1 MLELVLSSLF
11 AAFFLAV
18 IEQIID
24 LRIYRAIAALA
35 LSAVGVGLTGVT
47 SIPLFIATTVAGGF
61 LAPFLVVL
69 ADSITSYKPAV
80 TQPTRLDR

>member
-1 MLELVLSSLF
+1 MLELVLSSCF

-18 IEQIID
+18 IEQLID
-24 LRIYRAIAALA
+24 LRIYRAIIALA

-47 SIPLFIATTVAGGF
+47 SMPLFIVTTVAGGF
-61 LAPFLVVL
+61 LSPFLVVL
-69 ADSITSYKPAV
+69 ADSVTSYRPAV

>member
-1 MLELVLSSLF
+1 MLELVLSSCF

-18 IEQIID
+18 IEQLID

-35 LSAVGVGLTGVT
+35 LSAVGVGLTGVI

>member
-18 IEQIID
+18 IEQLID

-35 LSAVGVGLTGVT
+35 LSAIGVGLTGVT
-47 SIPLFIATTVAGGF
+47 SIPLFIFTTVASGF
-61 LAPFLVVL
+61 LSPFLVVL
-69 ADSITSYKPAV
+69 ADSITSYRPAV

>member
-1 MLELVLSSLF
+1 MLELVLSSCF

-18 IEQIID
+18 IEQLID

-61 LAPFLVVL
+61 LAPFLVVI

>member
-1 MLELVLSSLF
+1 MLELILSACF

-18 IEQIID
+18 IEQLID

-35 LSAVGVGLTGVT
+35 LSAVGVGLTGVA
-47 SIPLFIATTVAGGF
+47 SIPLFIVTTVASGF
-61 LAPFLVVL
+61 LSPFLVVL
-69 ADSITSYKPAV
+69 ADSITSYRPTV

>member
-1 MLELVLSSLF
+1 MLELVLSSCF

-18 IEQIID
+18 IEQLID

>member
-18 IEQIID
+18 IEQLID